1 MILGLLA
8 IKFLLDFFEGL
19 EASEFLLELFC
30 LCPFFSGHMNFLDR
44 FSESLMVQSE
54 FLLET
59 LLDCWRK
66 GVRLEFV
73 LEPSEFLLG
82 FLLALRSE
90 AKGISV
96 EVVLEFSFV

>member
-1 MILGLLA
+1 
-8 IKFLLDFFEGL
+8 
-19 EASEFLLELFC
+19 
-30 LCPFFSGHMNFLDR
+30 
-44 FSESLMVQSE
+44 MVQSE

-66 GVRLEFV
+66 GARLEFV

-82 FLLALRSE
+82 FLLALRPE